1 MGRDRAACAEEFHE
15 QSDGRVTTTAE
26 VADLV
31 AFVASPR
38 AGALMALNLRIDG
51 GTTALVV

>member
-1 MGRDRAACAEEFHE
+1 
-15 QSDGRVTTTAE
+15 

-38 AGALMALNLRIDG
+38 ADYINGANLRIDG
-51 GTTALVV
+51 GSTAVV

>member
-1 MGRDRAACAEEFHE
+1 MD
-15 QSDGRVTTTAE
+15 E

-38 AGALMALNLRIDG
+38 ASYVTGAVFQVDG
-51 GTTALVV
+51 GIHL